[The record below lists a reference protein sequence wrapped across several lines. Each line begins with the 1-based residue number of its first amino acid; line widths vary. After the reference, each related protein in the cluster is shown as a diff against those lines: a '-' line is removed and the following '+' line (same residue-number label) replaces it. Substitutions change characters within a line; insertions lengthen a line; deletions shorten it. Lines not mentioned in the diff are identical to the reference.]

1 MTDEGKI
8 SVIITHPLVFARFYW
23 LLYITWYRITGQLPC
38 NNLRLRQ
45 YLSSDYSVENEKS
58 HDREKGRPKSCNFL
72 SLLLN
77 MEDKPTRF

>member
-1 MTDEGKI
+1 MTVEGKI
-8 SVIITHPLVFARFYW
+8 SVIVTHPLVFARFYW

-58 HDREKGRPKSCNFL
+58 QQEKDRPKSFTFL

>member
-1 MTDEGKI
+1 MTVEGKI

-58 HDREKGRPKSCNFL
+58 QQEKDRPKSFTFL

>member
-1 MTDEGKI
+1 MTVEGKI

-23 LLYITWYRITGQLPC
+23 LLYITWYRITEQLPC

-58 HDREKGRPKSCNFL
+58 QQEKDRPKSFTFL

-77 MEDKPTRF
+77 MEDKQTRF